1 MLVIHPKDHTTAY
14 LSALYKGVDNA
25 VIISGNI
32 SRADLNHKLHHTPKS
47 ERILLL
53 GHGSDKGLF
62 WRNDDMEPGF
72 DGIVLGHPHTYHLR
86 NHGSN
91 IIAVFCNAD
100 KFAQEEHLHGL
111 FTGMIISELGEAEE
125 FGIQTSEEEIECEN
139 RKFVERLRSLL
150 EGNVSLCDIPQRMLE
165 MDDSHTPLTE
175 FNYRRIYFL

>member
-62 WRNDDMEPGF
+62 WRKDDMEPGF

-111 FTGMIISELGEAEE
+111 FTGMIISELSEAEE
-125 FGIQTSEEEIECEN
+125 FGIQTSEEEIEREN

-150 EGNVSLCDIPQRMLE
+150 ERNISLCDIPRRMLE

-175 FNYRRIYFL
+175 FNYHRIYFL

>member
-32 SRADLNHKLHHTPKS
+32 SRADLNHKLHQTPKS

-62 WRNDDMEPGF
+62 WRNNDMEPGF

-111 FTGMIISELGEAEE
+111 FTGMIISELSEAEE

-139 RKFVERLRSLL
+139 RKYVERLRSLL
-150 EGNVSLCDIPQRMLE
+150 EGNVSLCVIPQRMLE

-175 FNYRRIYFL
+175 FNYHRIYFL

>member
-62 WRNDDMEPGF
+62 WRNNDMEPGF
-72 DGIVLGHPHTYHLR
+72 DGIVLGHPHTFHLR

-111 FTGMIISELGEAEE
+111 FTGMIISELSEAEE
-125 FGIQTSEEEIECEN
+125 FGIQTTEEEIGCEN
-139 RKFVERLRSLL
+139 WKFVERLHSLL
-150 EGNVSLCDIPQRMLE
+150 EGNVSLCDIPRRMLE

-175 FNYRRIYFL
+175 FNYHRIYFL

>member
-86 NHGSN
+86 NHGNN
-91 IIAVFCNAD
+91 IVAVFCNAD
-100 KFAQEEHLHGL
+100 KFAQTEHLHGL
-111 FTGMIISELGEAEE
+111 FTGMIISELSEAEE
-125 FGIQTSEEEIECEN
+125 YGIQTSEEEIKCEN
-139 RKFVERLRSLL
+139 LKFAVRLRTLL
-150 EGNVSLCDIPQRMLE
+150 DSNVPLYEIPERMLE
-165 MDDSHTPLTE
+165 LDDRHSPLTD
-175 FNYRRIYFL
+175 FNYHRIYFL

>member
-1 MLVIHPKDHTTAY
+1 MLVIHPKDHTIAY

-62 WRNDDMEPGF
+62 WRNDDMERF

-111 FTGMIISELGEAEE
+111 FTGMIISELSEAEE

-175 FNYRRIYFL
+175 FNYHRIYFI